1 MDTALN
7 FNPSVPTPTKMSLP
21 ARLALATLWTSALA
35 TLGYGVHKLVDDYH
49 NPEEPKQASLAMTTA
64 DLRPQ
69 DLSAY
74 EQGRADAYRIYGI
87 PSF

>member
-21 ARLALATLWTSALA
+21 ARLALATVWTSALA
-35 TLGYGVHKLVDDYH
+35 ALGYGVHKLVDSQ
-49 NPEEPKQASLAMTTA
+49 NPEEPKQASLAMSPE

-69 DLSAY
+69 SLSAY
-74 EQGRADAYRIYGI
+74 EQGRVDAYRIYGI